1 MPSRR
6 ARDTRGILNP
16 AAGRF
21 RLARPRPAPDLAG
34 FVEQFWLVSWDL
46 RGREPYRQEILP
58 HPSVHLV
65 IEQPGGSA
73 VHGVWTE
80 RWSRLLEGEGW
91 AVGTK
96 FRPGAFEPFTRIAMA
111 DLTDSARDLTEVLG
125 PGAGALEREVIAA
138 SEDAQRVRAV
148 EEFLRA
154 RLPGPDATRDTAMRI
169 AGSMLDA
176 PADTRVEDVAAEHGL
191 SARSMQRLFRR
202 YLGVSP
208 KWVLQRYRLH
218 AAAERIAGGEGDLAR
233 LALDLGYF
241 DQAHFIKDFKALVGR
256 TPAGYAEECA
266 RAAAALAA

>member
-1 MPSRR
+1 M
-6 ARDTRGILNP
+6 
-16 AAGRF
+16 
-21 RLARPRPAPDLAG
+21 
-34 FVEQFWLVSWDL
+34 
-46 RGREPYRQEILP
+46 
-58 HPSVHLV
+58 

-96 FRPGAFEPFTRIAMA
+96 FRPGAFEPFTQIAMA
-111 DLTDSARDLTEVLG
+111 DLTDTARDLTR
-125 PGAGALEREVIAA
+125 GARPRGRRRSSTKSSPRARMT
-138 SEDAQRVRAV
+138 QRVRAV

-154 RLPGPDATRDTAMRI
+154 RLPGPDPTRDTAMRI

-202 YLGVSP
+202 YLGVTP